1 MSRPFHI
8 TIKTMGLLKSS
19 SNSKEHTKKNVAL
32 KNQMFN
38 LPYWIGEI
46 HHETNTRSP
55 ILTNDNNL
63 VTAELQR
70 LREKQV
76 NYSDKHTT
84 KSLNFEINNKVRHKV
99 DHRPCEGA
107 QW

>member
-1 MSRPFHI
+1 
-8 TIKTMGLLKSS
+8 
-19 SNSKEHTKKNVAL
+19 
-32 KNQMFN
+32 MFN

-70 LREKQV
+70 LREKKV

-99 DHRPCEGA
+99 DHRPCDGGTVVEKSEGPTRLVII
-107 QW
+107 QTNQGKLHLHKT